1 MRRPCAVATTC
12 DLRRSDCARR
22 CGWLTVRA
30 RAHALVSLA
39 VYKKLKEGTQHVS
52 WKAEEEEEFEDADGN
67 VLSRKMYDDM
77 VREGIIQA

>member
-1 MRRPCAVATTC
+1 MPWCVTLTLLLLPVCVRVCACT
-12 DLRRSDCARR
+12 
-22 CGWLTVRA
+22 
-30 RAHALVSLA
+30 
-39 VYKKLKEGTQHVS
+39 VYKKLKEGTQQVS